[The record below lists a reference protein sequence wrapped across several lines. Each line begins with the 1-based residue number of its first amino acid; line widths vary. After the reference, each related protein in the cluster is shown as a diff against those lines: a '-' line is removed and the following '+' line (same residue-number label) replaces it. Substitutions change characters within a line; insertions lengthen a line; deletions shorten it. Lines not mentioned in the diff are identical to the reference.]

1 VQGLRSADSIIPGP
15 RLNKH
20 SIIPERPE
28 LKRDG
33 KTMKQGIDENFFS
46 RLYEWRLNLERKTVS
61 GEYLTGIDWSLEFP
75 MINNYYT
82 GVHHSYAYAQIVDSL
97 RSGGASKRGM
107 AKTHFYNTNSMKIEC
122 IFFLS
127 LHCYASRFD

>member
-61 GEYLTGIDWSLEFP
+61 GEYLSGIDWSLEFP

-97 RSGGASKRGM
+97 RSGGGTERG
-107 AKTHFYNTNSMKIEC
+107 YC
-122 IFFLS
+122 
-127 LHCYASRFD
+127 

>member
-1 VQGLRSADSIIPGP
+1 METKPGKKDSFGGIFNWN
-15 RLNKH
+15 RL
-20 SIIPERPE
+20 
-28 LKRDG
+28 
-33 KTMKQGIDENFFS
+33 
-46 RLYEWRLNLERKTVS
+46 V
-61 GEYLTGIDWSLEFP
+61 LEFP

-122 IFFLS
+122 IFFCLYTVMHHDLTDS
-127 LHCYASRFD
+127 CIVSGSTS